1 MNIANMIISINYFF
15 SYAVLFFLN
24 LVFIIGVLIA
34 VAYFTL
40 LERKVMA
47 SVQRRLGPNV
57 VGFYGILQPLADGL
71 KLLNKEIVVPQRANK
86 LLFLL
91 SPILTFFLS
100 LAVWGFIP
108 FSFSA
113 ILIDANLS
121 LLFIFF
127 LSSLNVYGLI
137 LAGWSSNSQ
146 YAFLGALRS
155 GAQVI
160 SYELVFGFIVLIL
173 AMVVRSFNL
182 IDFIVAQLYQPW
194 FAFLLFPVTLIFFV
208 VILAE
213 TNRAPFD
220 LAEAEAEIV
229 AGYNVEYSS
238 IVFAMFFLSEYAHML
253 MMSILLVIF
262 FVGGWGLSFF
272 FFLLKISCVLLFF
285 ILSRSALPRYRYD
298 QLMAL
303 GWKVL
308 LPFCFAYLV
317 FLLGLAVFYS
327 NKL

>member
-1 MNIANMIISINYFF
+1 MVISINHVFF
-15 SYAVLFFLN
+15 SKLIFLLDVIF
-24 LVFIIGVLIA
+24 LVGILIA

-57 VGFYGILQPLADGL
+57 VGFYGFLQPLADGL
-71 KLLNKEIVVPQRANK
+71 KLLNKEIIIPQRANK

-100 LAVWGFIP
+100 LLVWSFIP
-108 FSFSA
+108 FSLSA
-113 ILIDANLS
+113 VLVDADLS

-137 LAGWSSNSQ
+137 LAGWSSNSK

-160 SYELVFGFIVLIL
+160 SYELVFGFIVLLL
-173 AMVVRSFNL
+173 AIVAQSFNL
-182 IDFIVAQLYQPW
+182 IDFMVVQLLSSW
-194 FAFLLFPVTLIFFV
+194 FSFLLWPITLLFFV

-238 IVFAMFFLSEYAHML
+238 IIFAMFFLSEYAHML
-253 MMSILLVIF
+253 MMSVLLVIF
-262 FVGGWGLSFF
+262 FMGGCGLAFLSFLF
-272 FFLLKISCVLLFF
+272 KISFVLLFF
-285 ILSRSALPRYRYD
+285 IFSRSALPRYRYD

-308 LPFCFAYLV
+308 LPFCFSYLV
-317 FLLGLAVFYS
+317 FLLGLSVFYVDGIGAR
-327 NKL
+327 